1 MPYIRHFYSFYLYS
15 NSILCTFKSMQ
26 HIHYMVI
33 YTIISC
39 IILYPKSFMYIMY
52 SFWSHCE
59 YILSTSVHHQAPRSL
74 AISGLFTLI
83 LPTSCKRPNIKRSFK
98 ERISTL
104 LFTSMLISTYIAP
117 QGLFQSTTRSVHS

>member
-39 IILYPKSFMYIMY
+39 IILYSRSFTYILY

-59 YILSTSVHHQAPRSL
+59 YILSTSVHHQTPGSL
-74 AISGLFTLI
+74 AISDLGTLI
-83 LPTSCKRPNIKRSFK
+83 LPTSCNRPNIKRSFK

-104 LFTSMLISTYIAP
+104 LFTSMLINAYVAL
-117 QGLFQSTTRSVHS
+117 QGLFQSVTRSVDS